1 MAIVKGKVAR
11 CDTFFFEVIEM
22 HERIKAL
29 RTDHDMTQEEV
40 AKILKTTKQYY
51 QKYEKGIRPLP
62 THHVYTLAL
71 YYHVSA
77 DYILGLPKNLDWPR

>member
-1 MAIVKGKVAR
+1 MI
-11 CDTFFFEVIEM
+11 
-22 HERIKAL
+22 HERIKEL
-29 RTDHDMTQEEV
+29 RTDNDMTQEEV
-40 AKILKTTKQYY
+40 AKILKTSKQYY